1 MLFRRRER
9 MRIGLRKAKRTSGGK
24 SVIFRIALL
33 LVAVYTIYSMI
44 SLQTQLAQSKSILEQ
59 KQALIHEKQ
68 ISNEQLQDLLENGS
82 EQELIER
89 AAREKLDYVYANE
102 EVYEDLSGK

>member
-1 MLFRRRER
+1 M
-9 MRIGLRKAKRTSGGK
+9 RKAKRTGDGK

-44 SLQTQLAQSKSILEQ
+44 SLQTQLAQSKSVLEQ
-59 KQALIHEKQ
+59 KQALIHENQ